1 MVSGSNAKILVVED
15 DAPVRDLLVSILVN
29 DGYDVRAVADGA
41 QAVLAA
47 AEFRPS
53 LVLLDAG
60 LPGIDG
66 WTVARRL
73 RQTGDVPIVF
83 VTGSDSRD
91 DVREGFRVGGDDYV
105 VKPFDAEELS
115 SRIRAILRRTGH
127 SVQQVWELDG
137 LVVDGAAR
145 TVVRDGS
152 RVALTTMEFNL
163 LEVLLRHRSQVISKQ
178 QLLHQLWGYDG
189 SDDHV
194 VEVHVSSL
202 RSKLEAHG
210 DRVIHTVR
218 GAGYVLRPA

>member
-1 MVSGSNAKILVVED
+1 MVSGSNAKVLVVED
-15 DAPVRDLLVSILVN
+15 DAPVRDLLVSILVD

-73 RQTGDVPIVF
+73 RQSGDVPIVF

-115 SRIRAILRRTGH
+115 SRVRAILRRTGH
-127 SVQQVWELDG
+127 SVPQVWEVDG

-145 TVVRDGS
+145 TVVRDGA
-152 RVALTTMEFNL
+152 RVELTTMEFNL